1 MCTLHLTI
9 LHSRATTARE
19 GTRNRTRSSIRTR
32 IITRI
37 KGTSKKNHRA
47 SIRKK
52 EENIKAAGSE
62 EEERRGVD
70 TEEEGDLGEVGD
82 ISEEEVAS

>member
-52 EENIKAAGSE
+52 EENMKAAGSE
-62 EEERRGVD
+62 EEHRGVD
-70 TEEEGDLGEVGD
+70 TEEEGDQVEVGD
-82 ISEEEVAS
+82 ISEGEVAS